1 MVRHEGSITRKS
13 INEERTRPSE
23 GRSGTAVGKKTEEN
37 PPKVVRFVL
46 THPKDEKKILHPKCI
61 VAKKLTLKINV
72 QGTKNTTTK
81 ILRKLLHS
89 RLDIL
94 HQADT

>member
-1 MVRHEGSITRKS
+1 MRKGHVRPKDGRG
-13 INEERTRPSE
+13 PSAE
-23 GRSGTAVGKKTEEN
+23 KKTEEN

-72 QGTKNTTTK
+72 Q
-81 ILRKLLHS
+81 
-89 RLDIL
+89 
-94 HQADT
+94 